1 MLKLLI
7 ALSCLSVLDLFATTK
22 TSWLLLKCC
31 VYPACSKNT
40 FSATLFHFSQL
51 LPPRA
56 LCSSTSKQVSK
67 WLSKALTATC
77 LTTYMLLYLI
87 CYVSQFIIFINS
99 VCFSSS
105 FTCFSFSY
113 MCISFVITEYLP
125 LVSVNRFSIKPYG
138 LGVMRSQTY
147 VSKSKW

>member
-7 ALSCLSVLDLFATTK
+7 GLSCLSVLDLFATTK

-31 VYPACSKNT
+31 VCPACSKK
-40 FSATLFHFSQL
+40 HFQCHSL
-51 LPPRA
+51 SFFPAPSPRA
-56 LCSSTSKQVSK
+56 HCSSTSKQVST
-67 WLSKALTATC
+67 WLSNALTATC

-113 MCISFVITEYLP
+113 MCTSFVITEYLP
-125 LVSVNRFSIKPYG
+125 SVSVNCFSVKPYG
-138 LGVMRSQTY
+138 LGVMRSPTY